1 MRVANTVD
9 LKNKTNK
16 ILKEVMKGEA
26 VIITYRGKPAASIT
40 ALTEEDL
47 EDFVLE
53 NSPKIKKMIAA
64 AEKDVQEGKVV
75 SLKDLLAKING

>member
-53 NSPKIKKMIAA
+53 NSPRIKKMIAA
-64 AEKDVQEGKVV
+64 AEKDVKEGKVI
-75 SLKDLLAKING
+75 SLKDLLSKING